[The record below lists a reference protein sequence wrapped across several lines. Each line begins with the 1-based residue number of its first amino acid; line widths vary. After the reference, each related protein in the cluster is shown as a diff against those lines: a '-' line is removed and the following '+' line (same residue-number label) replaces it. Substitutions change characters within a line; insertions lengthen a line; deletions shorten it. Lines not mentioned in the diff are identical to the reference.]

1 MSRIKVQTSTL
12 HQAIAAIAAYLED
25 EFSCELFTFMDGGTT
40 LEIYSE
46 ALSQISFSDNW
57 QSLVTAYEQA
67 GGTVY
72 CPDGEVA

>member
-1 MSRIKVQTSTL
+1 MSVLTSTL
-12 HQAIAAIAAYLED
+12 HQSIAAIAAYLED

-46 ALSQISFSDNW
+46 ALTQISFSNDW
-57 QSLVTAYEQA
+57 QSLVTAYENA

-72 CPDGEVA
+72 CPDAEVA